1 MHDFMPELTCVGC
14 GPGDPELLTVKA
26 VNAIKNADVIMCPTS
41 KEGKPSIALSVV
53 SSLID
58 QDKKPEIVHLVFPMT
73 KDSDT
78 LKNTWEKNSQIIAE
92 SSLTGKKVVYLTVG
106 DPYLYSTWIYLHRE
120 LSKKYPEIK
129 ITVIPGIVS
138 MFTFASKVGIS
149 LAEGAEKMAVIP
161 SCYDLSKV
169 KEIAKVVD
177 TALDNDGQNGEMDR
191 LDGTVTITEADD
203 SNNIDTTVSIVSP
216 AFTFTTLGS
225 TGTVVTQSGL
235 FDSDV
240 GGSDNMF
247 SIRDIPPVGTG
258 LAVTNADTLS
268 ITWTITLQ

>member
-1 MHDFMPELTCVGC
+1 MPELTCVGC

-58 QDKKPEIVHLVFPMT
+58 PDKKPEIVHLVFPMT
-73 KDSDT
+73 KDSDI

-92 SSLTGKKVVYLTVG
+92 SSLSNKKVVYLTVG

-120 LSKKYPEIK
+120 LSIKHPEIK

-161 SCYDLSKV
+161 SCYDLSQV
-169 KEIAKVVD
+169 KEIAKNCD
-177 TALDNDGQNGEMDR
+177 TLIFLKDGRYFDQVIKLIR
-191 LDGTVTITEADD
+191 EAGFSDD
-203 SNNIDTTVSIVSP
+203 SIFAIGQDLDTDHEIVRKL
-216 AFTFTTLGS
+216 TLGE
-225 TGTVVTQSGL
+225 VTQDTLTSKY
-235 FDSDV
+235 
-240 GGSDNMF
+240 F
-247 SIRDIPPVGTG
+247 SIMVVKRV
-258 LAVTNADTLS
+258 
-268 ITWTITLQ
+268 